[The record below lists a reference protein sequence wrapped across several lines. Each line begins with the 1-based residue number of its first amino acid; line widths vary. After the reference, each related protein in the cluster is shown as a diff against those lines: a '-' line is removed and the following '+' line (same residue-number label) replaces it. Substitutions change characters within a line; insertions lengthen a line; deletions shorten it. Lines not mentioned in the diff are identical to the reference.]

1 MAAGRPFGGGIRV
14 NTNMQEGAEA
24 AGLSAR
30 LGGKTSRQG
39 GACPDLTK
47 VAQQMVSAPDITL
60 DALVARVLTF
70 PEGARHI
77 VAIAGAPGSGKSTTA
92 EQLVDTLNAAR
103 PGRAALLP
111 MDGYHYDDVVLRDMG
126 RHPWK
131 GAPDTFDVGGLRS
144 VLGRLRARDEATV
157 AVPVFDRSIE
167 IARAGG
173 RLVPQSAR
181 IIVAEGNYLLL
192 SRTPWDS
199 LALFF
204 DFKVLIAVPEE
215 VLRDRLGARWVHYGL
230 TTEGIRAKLE
240 ENDLPNGRVVMDES
254 IGADVILRT

>member
-1 MAAGRPFGGGIRV
+1 MTETPG
-14 NTNMQEGAEA
+14 
-24 AGLSAR
+24 
-30 LGGKTSRQG
+30 
-39 GACPDLTK
+39 
-47 VAQQMVSAPDITL
+47 ITL
-60 DALVARVLTF
+60 DDLAARLQALPKGTRS
-70 PEGARHI
+70 I

-92 EQLVDTLNAAR
+92 ERLVDTLNATA

-111 MDGYHYDDVVLRDMG
+111 MDGYHYDDAVLRDMG

-144 VLGRLRARDEATV
+144 LLARLRARDEPTV

-173 RLVPQSAR
+173 RLIPQSAE

-192 SRTPWDS
+192 SRSPWDS
-199 LALFF
+199 LAPFF
-204 DFKVLIAVPEE
+204 DLRVLIAVPED

-230 TTEGIRAKLE
+230 TPEGIRAKLE
-240 ENDLPNGRVVMDES
+240 ENDLPNGRVVAAES
-254 IGADVILRT
+254 TGADVILRT

>member
-1 MAAGRPFGGGIRV
+1 MTETPGI
-14 NTNMQEGAEA
+14 TFDALA
-24 AGLSAR
+24 AR
-30 LGGKTSRQG
+30 LQ
-39 GACPDLTK
+39 
-47 VAQQMVSAPDITL
+47 
-60 DALVARVLTF
+60 ALPKGTRS
-70 PEGARHI
+70 I

-92 EQLVDTLNAAR
+92 ERLVDTLNATA

-111 MDGYHYDDVVLRDMG
+111 MDGYHYDDAVLRDMG

-144 VLGRLRARDEATV
+144 LLARLRARDEPTV

-173 RLVPQSAR
+173 RLIPRTAE

-192 SRTPWDS
+192 SRSPWDS
-199 LALFF
+199 LAPFF
-204 DFKVLIAVPEE
+204 DLRVLIAVPED

-230 TTEGIRAKLE
+230 TPEGIRAKLE
-240 ENDLPNGRVVMDES
+240 ENDLPNGRVVATES

>member
-1 MAAGRPFGGGIRV
+1 
-14 NTNMQEGAEA
+14 
-24 AGLSAR
+24 
-30 LGGKTSRQG
+30 
-39 GACPDLTK
+39 
-47 VAQQMVSAPDITL
+47 MVSAPDITL
-60 DALVARVLTF
+60 DALVARLLAY
-70 PEGARHI
+70 PQGARLV

-92 EQLVDTLNAAR
+92 ERLVDALNTGA

-111 MDGYHYDDVVLRDMG
+111 MDGYHYDDAVLRDMR

-173 RLVPQSAR
+173 RLIPQSAE

-192 SRTPWDS
+192 SRSPWDT
-199 LALFF
+199 LAPFF
-204 DFKVLIAVPEE
+204 DLKVLIEVPGD
-215 VLRDRLGARWVHYGL
+215 VLRERLGARWVHYGL
-230 TTEGIRAKLE
+230 DADAIRAKLE
-240 ENDLPNGRVVMDES
+240 ENDLPNGRVVMAES
-254 IGADVILRT
+254 AGADFVLRT